1 MDESVVTQAIVE
13 DAALVR
19 EAIHDG
25 APVTKDYLK
34 RLADLLANARI
45 EFDARQAEA
54 DEAKKVYDAMEITLF
69 DALEAA
75 GLESIRTER
84 GLFRLN
90 DLAWAKLE
98 DPEAAK
104 AWADAHMPELLTL
117 NNARLS
123 KIVRDALKGEAP
135 IEGAV
140 DGTGLMPGVGY
151 TTSRKITWRR
161 Q

>member
-1 MDESVVTQAIVE
+1 MDEYTEAILN
-13 DAALVR
+13 DAELFR
-19 EAIHDG
+19 EAVAEGH
-25 APVTKDYLK
+25 PVGKDHLK
-34 RLADLLANARI
+34 RLADLLADARI

-54 DEAKKVYDAMEITLF
+54 DEARKVYDAIEASMF

-90 DLAWAKLE
+90 DLAWARIE
-98 DPEAAK
+98 DAEAAK

-117 NNARLS
+117 NSQRLS
-123 KIVRDALKGEAP
+123 KVVRDALKGDVE
-135 IEGAV
+135 IDGAV
-140 DGTGLMPGVGY
+140 AGTGLMPGIGY
-151 TTSRKITWRR
+151 VTSRKITWRR

>member
-1 MDESVVTQAIVE
+1 MDEYTQAIVL
-13 DAALVR
+13 DAELVR
-19 EAIHDG
+19 EAIAEG
-25 APVTKDYLK
+25 VIPGKDHLK
-34 RLADLLANARI
+34 RLADLLADARI
-45 EFDARQAEA
+45 RYDKAQAEA
-54 DEAKKVYDAMEITLF
+54 DEEKKSYDVIEATLF

-98 DPEAAK
+98 DAEAAK

-123 KIVRDALKGEAP
+123 KVVRDALRGEVP

-140 DGTGLMPGVGY
+140 EGTGLMPGVGY
-151 TTSRKITWRR
+151 TTSRKVTWRR

>member
-1 MDESVVTQAIVE
+1 MDDYTQAVID
-13 DAALVR
+13 DAELFR
-19 EAIHDG
+19 EAVAEG
-25 APVTKDYLK
+25 APVGKDHLR
-34 RLADLLANARI
+34 RLADLLADARI
-45 EFDARQAEA
+45 EFDRLQAEA
-54 DEAKKVYDAMEITLF
+54 DDAKKAYDAIEATLF

-75 GLESIRTER
+75 GMSAFRTDR

-90 DLAWAKLE
+90 DLAWAKME

-123 KIVRDALKGEAP
+123 KVVRDALKGDVP

-140 DGTGLMPGVGY
+140 AGTGLMPGVGY
-151 TTSRKITWRR
+151 VTSRKVTWRR
-161 Q
+161 S